1 MAKIHNTLDIDFSP
15 SEQELIAHKNHTNS
29 NNIVIKEL
37 KGEINKL
44 KDELFVVSH
53 EFKEMEKIKKNM
65 NGIQSKL
72 DKIKFES

>member
-1 MAKIHNTLDIDFSP
+1 MAKIHNTLDIDFSH
-15 SEQELIAHKNHTNS
+15 SEQELITHKNHTNS

-44 KDELFVVSH
+44 KDELFVVNH

-65 NGIQSKL
+65 NGI
-72 DKIKFES
+72 